1 MKNAEVLLK
10 NGHDFTELDIE
21 SYGRVSANAVSY
33 KIYLNDKCIDTVTI
47 DHVGGIHAIL
57 VWLNKEYGP
66 KILDD
71 IEKEY
76 LRGILTAE
84 EKEYLS
90 VVIKPFRDRI
100 RSISKEQLFDD
111 DVEHLWFAFNDD
123 SEDEFCLPS
132 FKAGTAYR
140 GMVLYH
146 YYTLKD
152 LGL

>member
-57 VWLNKEYGP
+57 VWLNKEYDP

-71 IEKEY
+71 IEKKY
-76 LRGILTAE
+76 LIGIINPFKDRVTAITKIRE
-84 EKEYLS
+84 EFTGKNF
-90 VVIKPFRDRI
+90 I
-100 RSISKEQLFDD
+100 SICVHNKKGNGYEMI
-111 DVEHLWFAFNDD
+111 
-123 SEDEFCLPS
+123 CLPR
-132 FKAGTAYR
+132 FEYGTMYKN
-140 GMVLYH
+140 M
-146 YYTLKD
+146 KD
-152 LGL
+152 NKKYSPEELGL